1 MTNTIAAE
9 EFQSYIGGR
18 TAGDGAVIAW
28 DSPALSGAATS
39 FASASVAQVDQA
51 VRLAH
56 GAQMQWADMP
66 PLVRQHFLYEF
77 AKKIEGD
84 AETLGRM
91 DCTDMGKPISVAI
104 QEAHVTAFILRY
116 YAGAIDKVAGQV
128 IPSVREA
135 LTVSYPRPYGVVGAM
150 ISWNYPAINAAMKFA
165 PALAAGNAIV
175 LKPSDQ
181 APRSAIRLAAL
192 AEEAGLPRGLYVA
205 LAGGAET
212 GRALCSHAG
221 VDMLAF
227 TGSTRVGR
235 EVAQMAA
242 AQVIPAIIEAGGKNP
257 ILVCDDI
264 TDIEG
269 MARDV
274 IAEAFANSGQ
284 LCSAR
289 SKIVVPK
296 AMVGRIGEALAAAAA
311 ATLPG
316 AALEAATTH
325 GPLSSLTHANR
336 ITNAVDRAMQAGGQ
350 VLRDGR
356 GKDPLLQG
364 ISLIAAG
371 AEAEIFREEYFGP
384 VLAMGTYDWIE
395 DGVALANAGG
405 YGLAATIWTGDI
417 GRANALSRQVV
428 AGHIKVKSQPGIDVG
443 TGMALPI
450 EPAGKS
456 GYGTEWGVAAL
467 QSYTRRQAVE
477 FQGFRL

>member
-181 APRSAIRLAAL
+181 A
-192 AEEAGLPRGLYVA
+192 
-205 LAGGAET
+205 
-212 GRALCSHAG
+212 RALCRFGRRGRNRQGAVLACGGRHAG
-221 VDMLAF
+221 LY
-227 TGSTRVGR
+227 G
-235 EVAQMAA
+235 
-242 AQVIPAIIEAGGKNP
+242 INP
-257 ILVCDDI
+257 CW
-264 TDIEG
+264 
-269 MARDV
+269 
-274 IAEAFANSGQ
+274 
-284 LCSAR
+284 
-289 SKIVVPK
+289 P
-296 AMVGRIGEALAAAAA
+296 
-311 ATLPG
+311 
-316 AALEAATTH
+316 
-325 GPLSSLTHANR
+325 
-336 ITNAVDRAMQAGGQ
+336 
-350 VLRDGR
+350 
-356 GKDPLLQG
+356 
-364 ISLIAAG
+364 
-371 AEAEIFREEYFGP
+371 
-384 VLAMGTYDWIE
+384 
-395 DGVALANAGG
+395 
-405 YGLAATIWTGDI
+405 
-417 GRANALSRQVV
+417 
-428 AGHIKVKSQPGIDVG
+428 
-443 TGMALPI
+443 
-450 EPAGKS
+450 
-456 GYGTEWGVAAL
+456 
-467 QSYTRRQAVE
+467 
-477 FQGFRL
+477 